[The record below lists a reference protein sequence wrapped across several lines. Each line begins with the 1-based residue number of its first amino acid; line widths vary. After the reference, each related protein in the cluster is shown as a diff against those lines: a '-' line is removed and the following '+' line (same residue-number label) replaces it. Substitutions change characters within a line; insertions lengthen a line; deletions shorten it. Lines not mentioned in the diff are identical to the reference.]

1 MRQRKLIIAALFVF
15 SPFVAAADPIVI
27 DGAAGSD
34 NDGVWNISLLDG
46 SFDELDATLMVQ
58 VWWGDDSLARLFA
71 DTLGMGSG
79 NVGFGVNNWGP
90 LFAVST
96 SIVND
101 LRVNSGQLCL
111 DGACGSG
118 TYTNVSNTK
127 LFTYATASRKLVPEP
142 GTLALL
148 GIGLAA
154 FGMFRRQPA
163 V

>member
-1 MRQRKLIIAALFVF
+1 MRQTKLIIAALFVF
-15 SPFVAAADPIVI
+15 SPFVAGADPIVI
-27 DGAAGSD
+27 DGSADPD
-34 NDGVWNISLLDG
+34 NDGVWDISLLDG
-46 SFDELDATLMVQ
+46 RFDELDATLMTQ
-58 VWWGDDSLARLFA
+58 VWWGDNSLARLFA

-79 NVGFGVNNWGP
+79 NIGFGVNNWGP

-111 DGACGSG
+111 DSFCGSG

-127 LFTYATASRKLVPEP
+127 LFTYATASRMLVPEP
-142 GTLALL
+142 STLALL

-154 FGMFRRQPA
+154 LGMFRRRRT